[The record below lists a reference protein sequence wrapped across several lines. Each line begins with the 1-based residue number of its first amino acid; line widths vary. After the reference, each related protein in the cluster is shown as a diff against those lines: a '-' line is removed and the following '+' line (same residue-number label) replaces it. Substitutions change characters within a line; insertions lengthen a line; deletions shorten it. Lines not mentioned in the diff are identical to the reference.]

1 VPNDLIY
8 MPEPNPAKPEDL
20 EAARTGP
27 TRDDGRPKE
36 ERPEADRRRS
46 TRFSVGGY
54 ATIHCLP
61 SEGVSIAGTIRDLS
75 LHGCCIDTPLPLDS
89 GVRAEIL
96 VRVNA
101 SSFRALGEV
110 RVIRG
115 LSGAGV
121 EFVQLSA
128 GGRDLLANTWAQL
141 ARVQAAMSR
150 LRASR
155 REMDAELL
163 RKHLEAGQLQAAL
176 QRLGSRF
183 AFEDTKVASLSGA
196 QGDRVKVEEEPLV
209 IPVNL
214 FG

>member
-1 VPNDLIY
+1 
-8 MPEPNPAKPEDL
+8 MPEPNPAKPEHL
-20 EAARTGP
+20 EAARTGQA
-27 TRDDGRPKE
+27 REDGRPKQDRPNK
-36 ERPEADRRRS
+36 ERPEEDRRRS

-75 LHGCCIDTPLPLDS
+75 LHGCCIDTPLRLDS

-110 RVIRG
+110 RAIRG

-128 GGRDLLANTWAQL
+128 GGRDLLANTMAQL
-141 ARVQAAMSR
+141 ARVQAAMNR

-163 RKHLEAGQLQAAL
+163 RKQLEAGELQAAFL
-176 QRLGSRF
+176 RLGSRF
-183 AFEDTKVASLSGA
+183 ALEDMKERANVSGA
-196 QGDRVKVEEEPLV
+196 EGDGMKLEEEPLV

>member
-1 VPNDLIY
+1 
-8 MPEPNPAKPEDL
+8 MPQPNPAKPEHL
-20 EAARTGP
+20 EPAP
-27 TRDDGRPKE
+27 TRPTRPEDGRNKQDRLKE
-36 ERPEADRRRS
+36 ERPEEDRRRS

-75 LHGCCIDTPLPLDS
+75 LHGCCIDTPLRLDS

-101 SSFRALGEV
+101 TSFRALGEV

-121 EFVQLSA
+121 EFIQLSA
-128 GGRDLLANTWAQL
+128 GGRDLLAQTMGQL
-141 ARVQAAMSR
+141 ARVQAAINR

-163 RKHLEAGQLQAAL
+163 RKQLEAGELQAAL
-176 QRLGSRF
+176 LRLGSRF
-183 AFEDTKVASLSGA
+183 SEETKERASQSGGE
-196 QGDRVKVEEEPLV
+196 GDGMKLEEEPLV